1 MSVGQWLAFGS
12 LLSIVLFTPGPDFV
26 LILRHSL
33 ADRRTGAVVAAG
45 VISGLF
51 VHTAAASLG
60 LSALVATRPQL
71 LSALT
76 YAGAAYL
83 TWLGISAIR
92 SAFKARASDEGL
104 PAAKEPIA
112 VTTAF
117 RYGFLSNLLNPEAS
131 LFFLGLLPQFI
142 EPGEGAGLRTLMLAG
157 ATVVAAA
164 LWWAIV
170 VVMAAGA
177 GKKLRRPGVGK
188 RIDVVTGVLLV
199 GLGAFFGVA

>member
-1 MSVGQWLAFGS
+1 MSLTEWLAFGS

-45 VISGLF
+45 VITGLV

-83 TWLGISAIR
+83 TWLGVTAIR
-92 SAFKARASDEGL
+92 SAFRARGVGDTIVAPS
-104 PAAKEPIA
+104 EPIPSLRA
-112 VTTAF
+112 Y
-117 RYGFLSNLLNPEAS
+117 RYGFLSNLLNPKAL
-131 LFFLGLLPQFI
+131 LFFLGLLPQFV
-142 EPGEGAGLRTLMLAG
+142 EPGQGAGVRTLTLAG

-164 LWWAIV
+164 LWWALV
-170 VVMAAGA
+170 VVLAAGA
-177 GKKLRRPGVGK
+177 GRKLRRPGVGK
-188 RIDVVTGVLLV
+188 RIDAISGVLLV

>member
-1 MSVGQWLAFGS
+1 M
-12 LLSIVLFTPGPDFV
+12 
-26 LILRHSL
+26 
-33 ADRRTGAVVAAG
+33 
-45 VISGLF
+45 
-51 VHTAAASLG
+51 
-60 LSALVATRPQL
+60 
-71 LSALT
+71 
-76 YAGAAYL
+76 
-83 TWLGISAIR
+83 
-92 SAFKARASDEGL
+92 
-104 PAAKEPIA
+104 
-112 VTTAF
+112 
-117 RYGFLSNLLNPEAS
+117 
-131 LFFLGLLPQFI
+131 FFLGLLPQFI

>member
-92 SAFKARASDEGL
+92 SAFKARASDEGI

-117 RYGFLSNLLNPEAS
+117 RYGFLSNLLNPKAL

-170 VVMAAGA
+170 VVLAAGA
-177 GKKLRRPGVGK
+177 GKKLRRPGVGE

>member
-1 MSVGQWLAFGS
+1 
-12 LLSIVLFTPGPDFV
+12 
-26 LILRHSL
+26 
-33 ADRRTGAVVAAG
+33 
-45 VISGLF
+45 
-51 VHTAAASLG
+51 
-60 LSALVATRPQL
+60 
-71 LSALT
+71 
-76 YAGAAYL
+76 
-83 TWLGISAIR
+83 LGISAIR

-117 RYGFLSNLLNPEAS
+117 RYGFLSNLLNPKAL

-199 GLGAFFGVA
+199 GLGAFFGVAGEVVSGWAHDTSRADRRPRTVRSHRGRSCAAIARCPVGAG

>member
-1 MSVGQWLAFGS
+1 MSLTEWLAFGS

-45 VISGLF
+45 VITGLV

-92 SAFKARASDEGL
+92 SAFKARSGGDTLVAAS
-104 PAAKEPIA
+104 EPTPPLRA
-112 VTTAF
+112 Y
-117 RYGFLSNLLNPEAS
+117 RYGFLSNLLNPKAL
-131 LFFLGLLPQFI
+131 LFFLGLLPQFV
-142 EPGEGAGLRTLMLAG
+142 EPGEGAGLRTLTLAG

-164 LWWAIV
+164 LWWTV
-170 VVMAAGA
+170 VVVLAAGA
-177 GKKLRRPGVGK
+177 GRKLRRPGVGK
-188 RIDVVTGVLLV
+188 RIDVVSGVLLV
-199 GLGAFFGVA
+199 ALGAFFGVA